1 MRYFPQQVPLCTT
14 GVHDQPTDICIQGYL
29 RILWIRNTKSAK
41 TPKWVLYATK
51 KNLMEKYHGVPGQ
64 QIGLQGYTIRA
75 YEQSVLACGKYC
87 F

>member
-1 MRYFPQQVPLCTT
+1 MRYFPKQVPLCTT

-51 KNLMEKYHGVPGQ
+51 KKPYGKVSWRAGTTNRPARVYH
-64 QIGLQGYTIRA
+64 
-75 YEQSVLACGKYC
+75 ESV
-87 F
+87 

>member
-41 TPKWVLYATK
+41 TPEWVLYATK
-51 KNLMEKYHGVPGQ
+51 KPYGKVSWRAGTINRPARVYH
-64 QIGLQGYTIRA
+64 
-75 YEQSVLACGKYC
+75 QSV
-87 F
+87 